1 MGNTAKFIVRFCAM
15 AAISLF
21 PACAEFERAQRIG
34 TDAPAAK
41 GDAGAREAAAGEA
54 MREAAAKTPKPED
67 AKSRAPRHVLRGSG
81 RFLNKAPRRA
91 RAFEGKGGGITL
103 NFVNA
108 KIAEVVRAVLG
119 GILKRNF
126 VVDSSIKGSI
136 TLQTSR
142 PIPRAAVLGAL
153 ENALD
158 VAGAAMVPSAGI
170 YRIVPRSKA
179 PSQGAP
185 TTIAG
190 DGPGLRAGFA
200 IRIVP
205 LKFVSAAEMAEIL
218 KPLAFKGT
226 IVRVDS
232 SRNLLILAAPAPEIQ
247 ALEDMITVF
256 DVDWLAG
263 LSLAM
268 IPLEYVNPEVLV
280 KEIAEVLGK
289 DKDSPLKGVLRFVP
303 MTRLNAVLVIT
314 TQKAYLRRA
323 EIIIAKLDQGGSG
336 TERQL
341 FVYRVQNADAGEI
354 ANTLGQLFGAT
365 GRAPSDLR
373 GALAPQLDAA
383 RVKIKPYG
391 QTSSTASSTASRPA
405 DTQAQGTTGTG
416 AGRTPRAAGKPSART
431 TAAFTINGADQ
442 IRIVADKTN
451 NAILVW
457 ATPVDYRM
465 VVSVLRKLDQV
476 PLQVLIEATIAEV
489 TLNETLRYGVQWF
502 FKYGDSELGLNS
514 VATATAASAIAPTL
528 PGFSYFLTGT
538 NVKAVFDALESVTDL
553 NIISSPQLMVLDNQ
567 TAELQVGDQVPVLTQ
582 KLSTADTGGETVAVI
597 TESVE
602 YRDSGII
609 LRVTPRVNSGGL
621 VTMRIEQEASLIAK
635 TAEPTLTPTIQQRRI
650 SSTVAVQSGETVV
663 LGGLIQDSR
672 DRKETGIPFLRDI
685 PILGFFFGGKES
697 DKKRTELLVLITPR
711 AVRNQREV
719 RQVTEELRKRLRAV
733 IPLDMKIR

>member
-1 MGNTAKFIVRFCAM
+1 MGNTANLISRFCAI
-15 AAISLF
+15 ATISLF
-21 PACAEFERAQRIG
+21 PACAELERAQRG
-34 TDAPAAK
+34 WADAPAAA
-41 GDAGAREAAAGEA
+41 GDAGGRKDTGGGATP
-54 MREAAAKTPKPED
+54 EAAAKTPKPED
-67 AKSRAPRHVLRGSG
+67 AKPQAPRHVLRGSG

-91 RAFEGKGGGITL
+91 HAFQGKDGGITL

-108 KIAEVVRAVLG
+108 EITEVVRAVLG
-119 GILKRNF
+119 GILNLNF
-126 VVDSSIKGSI
+126 TVDTGVKGSI

-142 PIPRAAVLGAL
+142 PIPRAAVLAAL
-153 ENALD
+153 ESALD
-158 VAGAAMVPSAGI
+158 VAGVAMVPSAGI
-170 YRIVPRSKA
+170 YRIVPRAKA

-200 IRIVP
+200 VRIVP
-205 LKFVSAAEMAEIL
+205 LKFVSAVEMEKIL

-232 SRNLLILAAPAPEIQ
+232 TRNLLILAAPAPEIR

-289 DKDSPLKGVLRFVP
+289 DKDNPLKGVLRFVP

-314 TQKAYLRRA
+314 TQAAYLRRA
-323 EIIIAKLDQGGSG
+323 EDIIAKLDQGSSG

-354 ANTLGQLFGAT
+354 ANTLGQLFGAK
-365 GRAPSDLR
+365 GKAPSDLR
-373 GALAPQLDAA
+373 GALAPQLDPA
-383 RVKIKPYG
+383 RVKIKPYS
-391 QTSSTASSTASRPA
+391 QTSSTASQPA
-405 DTQAQGTTGTG
+405 KPQGQGTAGTRMG
-416 AGRTPRAAGKPSART
+416 GMARAPGKPPART
-431 TAAFTINGADQ
+431 AAAFTIDGADQ

-502 FKYGDSELGLNS
+502 FRSGNSELGLNS
-514 VATATAASAIAPTL
+514 VSTATTASGILPAI
-528 PGFSYFLTGT
+528 PGFSYFLTGPD
-538 NVKAVFDALESVTDL
+538 VKAIFDALETVTDL
-553 NIISSPQLMVLDNQ
+553 NIISSPQLMVLNNQ
-567 TAELQVGDQVPVLTQ
+567 TAELQVGDQVPIVTQ
-582 KLSTADTGGETVAVI
+582 TATAVETTPSVI
-597 TESVE
+597 TSSVE
-602 YRDSGII
+602 YRDTGVI
-609 LRVTPRVNSGGL
+609 LKVTPRVNAGGL
-621 VTMRIEQEASLIAK
+621 VTMTIDQEVSLVADELTTEGIES
-635 TAEPTLTPTIQQRRI
+635 PTFRQRRV

-663 LGGLIQDSR
+663 LGGLIQETR
-672 DRKETGIPFLRDI
+672 DRTESGVPILRDI
-685 PILGFFFGGKES
+685 PVLGFFFGGKED
-697 DKKRTELLVLITPR
+697 DKKRTELLILITPR
-711 AVRNQREV
+711 AVRSQREV
-719 RQVTEELRKRLRAV
+719 RKVTEELRKRLRAV

>member
-1 MGNTAKFIVRFCAM
+1 MGNTSNFISRFCAI
-15 AAISLF
+15 ATISLF
-21 PACAEFERAQRIG
+21 PACAELERAQRG
-34 TDAPAAK
+34 WPDAPAAT
-41 GDAGAREAAAGEA
+41 GDAGERKDSGGGAP
-54 MREAAAKTPKPED
+54 REAAAKTPKPED
-67 AKSRAPRHVLRGSG
+67 AKPQGQRHVLRGSG
-81 RFLNKAPRRA
+81 RFLNKVPRRA
-91 RAFEGKGGGITL
+91 QAFQGKDGGITL

-108 KIAEVVRAVLG
+108 EITEVVRAVLG
-119 GILKRNF
+119 GILNLNF
-126 VVDSSIKGSI
+126 TVDSGVKGSI

-142 PIPRAAVLGAL
+142 PIPRAAVLAAL
-153 ENALD
+153 ESALD

-170 YRIVPRSKA
+170 YRIVPRSEA
-179 PSQGAP
+179 PRQGAP

-200 IRIVP
+200 VRIVP
-205 LKFVSAAEMAEIL
+205 LKFVSAVEMEKIL

-232 SRNLLILAAPAPEIQ
+232 TRNLLILAAPAPEIR
-247 ALEDMITVF
+247 ALEEMITVF

-289 DKDSPLKGVLRFVP
+289 DKDNPLKGVLRFVP
-303 MTRLNAVLVIT
+303 MTRLNSVLVIT
-314 TQKAYLRRA
+314 TQAAYLRRA

-341 FVYRVQNADAGEI
+341 FVYRVQNTDAGEI

-365 GRAPSDLR
+365 GKAPSDLR
-373 GALAPQLDAA
+373 GALAPQLNPA
-383 RVKIKPYG
+383 RVKIKPYP
-391 QTSSTASSTASRPA
+391 QTSSTASQPA
-405 DTQAQGTTGTG
+405 KPQGQGTAGTRTGRM
-416 AGRTPRAAGKPSART
+416 ASAPGKPPPKTA
-431 TAAFTINGADQ
+431 AAFTIDGADQ

-457 ATPVDYRM
+457 ATPADYRM

-502 FKYGDSELGLNS
+502 FRQGNSELALSSGTTSSILP
-514 VATATAASAIAPTL
+514 AF
-528 PGFSYFLTGT
+528 PGFSYFLTGPD
-538 NVKAVFDALESVTDL
+538 VKAVFDALETVTDL
-553 NIISSPQLMVLDNQ
+553 NIISSPQLMVLNNQ
-567 TAELQVGDQVPVLTQ
+567 TAELQVGDQVPILTQ
-582 KLSTADTGGETVAVI
+582 QITSIENPDAV
-597 TESVE
+597 TNSVE

-609 LRVTPRVNSGGL
+609 LKVTPRVNAGGL
-621 VTMRIEQEASLIAK
+621 VTMRIEQEVSLVADELTTEGIQS
-635 TAEPTLTPTIQQRRI
+635 PTFRQRRI

-663 LGGLIQDSR
+663 LGGLIQETR
-672 DRKETGIPFLRDI
+672 DRTESGVPILRDI
-685 PILGFFFGGKES
+685 PILGFFFGGKED
-697 DKKRTELLVLITPR
+697 DKKRTELLILITPR
-711 AVRNQREV
+711 AVRSQREV
-719 RQVTEELRKRLRAV
+719 RRVTEELRKRLRAV

>member
-1 MGNTAKFIVRFCAM
+1 MGNTAKFIIRFCAI
-15 AAISLF
+15 AAISSF

-34 TDAPAAK
+34 PDAPAAR
-41 GDAGAREAAAGEA
+41 GDGGTREAAGGEA

-67 AKSRAPRHVLRGSG
+67 AKSRAPRHVVRGSG

-108 KIAEVVRAVLG
+108 EITEVVRAVLG

-126 VVDSSIKGSI
+126 VVDSAVKGFI

-142 PIPRAAVLGAL
+142 PIPRAAVLGVL

-158 VAGAAMVPSAGI
+158 VAGTAMVPSAGI
-170 YRIVPRSKA
+170 FRIVPRSKA

-200 IRIVP
+200 VRIVP

-232 SRNLLILAAPAPEIQ
+232 SRNLLILAAPAPEIR

-323 EIIIAKLDQGGSG
+323 ENIIAKLDQGGSG

-391 QTSSTASSTASRPA
+391 QTSSTASQPA
-405 DTQAQGTTGTG
+405 QAQGATGTR
-416 AGRTPRAAGKPSART
+416 AGRTPRAARKPSART
-431 TAAFTINGADQ
+431 AAAFTIDGADQ

-502 FKYGDSELGLNS
+502 FKYGNSGLGLNS

-528 PGFSYFLTGT
+528 PGFSYFLTGP
-538 NVKAVFDALESVTDL
+538 NVKAVFDALETVTDL
-553 NIISSPQLMVLDNQ
+553 KIISSPQLMVLDNH

-582 KLSTADTGGETVAVI
+582 QITSADNPDAI
-597 TESVE
+597 TNSFE

-621 VTMRIEQEASLIAK
+621 VTMRIEQEASQIAK
-635 TAEPTLTPTIQQRRI
+635 TAEPTLTPTIQQRRF

-663 LGGLIQDSR
+663 LGGLIQDIR

-685 PILGFFFGGKES
+685 PILGFLFGGKES

-711 AVRNQREV
+711 AVRSQSEM

>member
-1 MGNTAKFIVRFCAM
+1 MGNTANFISRFCAIST
-15 AAISLF
+15 ISLF
-21 PACAEFERAQRIG
+21 PACAELERAQRG
-34 TDAPAAK
+34 WPDAPAAT
-41 GDAGAREAAAGEA
+41 GDAGGRKDSGGGVTREAAAT
-54 MREAAAKTPKPED
+54 TPKPED
-67 AKSRAPRHVLRGSG
+67 AKPQGQRHVLRGSG

-91 RAFEGKGGGITL
+91 QAFQGKDGGITL

-108 KIAEVVRAVLG
+108 EITEVVRAVLG
-119 GILKRNF
+119 GILNLNF
-126 VVDSSIKGSI
+126 TVDSGVKGSI

-142 PIPRAAVLGAL
+142 PIPRAAVLAAL
-153 ENALD
+153 ESALD

-179 PSQGAP
+179 PRQGGP

-200 IRIVP
+200 VRIVP
-205 LKFVSAAEMAEIL
+205 LKFVSAVEMEKIL

-232 SRNLLILAAPAPEIQ
+232 TRNLLILAAPAPEIR
-247 ALEDMITVF
+247 ALEEMITVF

-289 DKDSPLKGVLRFVP
+289 DKDNPLKGVLRFVP
-303 MTRLNAVLVIT
+303 MTRLNSVLVIT
-314 TQKAYLRRA
+314 TQAAYLRRA
-323 EIIIAKLDQGGSG
+323 EDIIAKLDQGSSG

-354 ANTLGQLFGAT
+354 ANTLGQLFGAK

-373 GALAPQLDAA
+373 GALAPQLDPA
-383 RVKIKPYG
+383 RVRIKPYS
-391 QTSSTASSTASRPA
+391 QTSSTASQPA
-405 DTQAQGTTGTG
+405 KPQGQGTAGTPTGRM
-416 AGRTPRAAGKPSART
+416 ASAPDKPSPKTA
-431 TAAFTINGADQ
+431 AAFTIDGADQ

-502 FKYGDSELGLNS
+502 LRQGNSELTLSSGTTSSIL
-514 VATATAASAIAPTL
+514 PTF
-528 PGFSYFLTGT
+528 PGFSYFLTGPD
-538 NVKAVFDALESVTDL
+538 VKAIFDALETVTDL

-582 KLSTADTGGETVAVI
+582 SLTTAEGSI

-621 VTMRIEQEASLIAK
+621 VTMRIEQEVSTIVK
-635 TAEPTLTPTIQQRRI
+635 TAVPTLTPTIQQRRI

-663 LGGLIQDSR
+663 LGGLIQDTR
-672 DRKETGIPFLRDI
+672 DRKETGVPILRDI
-685 PILGFFFGGKES
+685 PILGFFFGGKED

-711 AVRNQREV
+711 AVRSQREV
-719 RQVTEELRKRLRAV
+719 RRVTEELRKRLRAV

>member
-1 MGNTAKFIVRFCAM
+1 MGNTAKFISRFCAI
-15 AAISLF
+15 ATISLF
-21 PACAEFERAQRIG
+21 PACAEFKRAQRISS
-34 TDAPAAK
+34 DAPAARVDT
-41 GDAGAREAAAGEA
+41 GTREAAGGEA
-54 MREAAAKTPKPED
+54 TREAAAKTPEPED
-67 AKSRAPRHVLRGSG
+67 AKSQAPRHVLRGSG

-108 KIAEVVRAVLG
+108 EIAEVVRAVLG

-126 VVDSSIKGSI
+126 VVDSSVKGSI

-142 PIPRAAVLGAL
+142 PIPRAAVLTAL
-153 ENALD
+153 ESALD
-158 VAGAAMVPSAGI
+158 VAGVAMVPSAGI
-170 YRIVPRSKA
+170 YRIVPRAKA
-179 PSQGAP
+179 PRQGGP

-200 IRIVP
+200 VRIVP
-205 LKFVSAAEMAEIL
+205 LKFVSAVEMEKIL

-232 SRNLLILAAPAPEIQ
+232 SRNLLILAAPAPEIR

-289 DKDSPLKGVLRFVP
+289 DKDNPLKGVLRFVP
-303 MTRLNAVLVIT
+303 MTRLNSVLVIT
-314 TQKAYLRRA
+314 TQAAYLRRA
-323 EIIIAKLDQGGSG
+323 ENIIAKLDQGGSG

-365 GRAPSDLR
+365 GKAPSDLR
-373 GALAPQLDAA
+373 GALAPQLTPA
-383 RVKIKPYG
+383 RVKIKPYS
-391 QTSSTASSTASRPA
+391 QTSSTASQPA
-405 DTQAQGTTGTG
+405 KPQGQGTAGTRMGGMAG
-416 AGRTPRAAGKPSART
+416 APGKPPPKTA
-431 TAAFTINGADQ
+431 AAFTIDGADQ
-442 IRIVADKTN
+442 IRVVADKTN

-502 FKYGDSELGLNS
+502 LRQGNSELTLSSGTTSSIL
-514 VATATAASAIAPTL
+514 PTF
-528 PGFSYFLTGT
+528 PGFSYFLTGPD
-538 NVKAVFDALESVTDL
+538 VKAVFDALETVTDL

-567 TAELQVGDQVPVLTQ
+567 TAELTVGDQVPVLTQ
-582 KLSTADTGGETVAVI
+582 SFTTGDSV

-609 LRVTPRVNSGGL
+609 LSVTPRVNSGGL
-621 VTMRIEQEASLIAK
+621 VTMKIEQEVSLIVK
-635 TAEPTLTPTIQQRRI
+635 TAVPTLTPTIQQRRI

-663 LGGLIQDSR
+663 LGGLIQDTR
-672 DRKETGIPFLRDI
+672 DNKEFGIPILRDI

-711 AVRNQREV
+711 VVRSQREM
-719 RQVTEELRKRLRAV
+719 RRVTEELRKRLRAV

>member
-1 MGNTAKFIVRFCAM
+1 MGNTANFISRFCAI
-15 AAISLF
+15 ATISLF
-21 PACAEFERAQRIG
+21 PACAELERAQRG
-34 TDAPAAK
+34 WPDAPAAT
-41 GDAGAREAAAGEA
+41 GDAGERKDSGGGAP
-54 MREAAAKTPKPED
+54 REAAAKTPKPED
-67 AKSRAPRHVLRGSG
+67 AKPQGQRHVLRGSG
-81 RFLNKAPRRA
+81 RFLNKVPRRA
-91 RAFEGKGGGITL
+91 QAFQGKDGGITL

-108 KIAEVVRAVLG
+108 EITEVVRAVLG
-119 GILKRNF
+119 GILNLNF
-126 VVDSSIKGSI
+126 TVDSGVKGSI

-142 PIPRAAVLGAL
+142 PIPRAAVLAAL
-153 ENALD
+153 ESALD

-179 PSQGAP
+179 PRQGGP

-200 IRIVP
+200 VRIVP
-205 LKFVSAAEMAEIL
+205 LKFVSAVEMEKIL

-232 SRNLLILAAPAPEIQ
+232 TRNLLILAAPAPEIR
-247 ALEDMITVF
+247 ALEEMITVF

-289 DKDSPLKGVLRFVP
+289 DKDNPLKGVLRFVP
-303 MTRLNAVLVIT
+303 MTRLNSVLVIT
-314 TQKAYLRRA
+314 TQAAYLRRA

-341 FVYRVQNADAGEI
+341 FVYRVQNTDAGEI
-354 ANTLGQLFGAT
+354 ASTLGQLFGAT
-365 GRAPSDLR
+365 RKAPSDLR
-373 GALAPQLDAA
+373 GALAPQLDPA
-383 RVKIKPYG
+383 RVKIKPYP
-391 QTSSTASSTASRPA
+391 QTSSTASQPA
-405 DTQAQGTTGTG
+405 KPQGQGTAGTPTGRM
-416 AGRTPRAAGKPSART
+416 ASAPGKPPPKTA
-431 TAAFTINGADQ
+431 AAFTIDGADQ

-457 ATPVDYRM
+457 ATPADYRM

-502 FKYGDSELGLNS
+502 LRQGNSEL
-514 VATATAASAIAPTL
+514 TL
-528 PGFSYFLTGT
+528 SSGTTSSILPAFPGFSYFLTGPD
-538 NVKAVFDALESVTDL
+538 VKAIFDALETVTDL

-582 KLSTADTGGETVAVI
+582 SLTTAEGSI

-621 VTMRIEQEASLIAK
+621 VTMRIEQEVSTIVK
-635 TAEPTLTPTIQQRRI
+635 TAVPTLTPTIQQRRI

-663 LGGLIQDSR
+663 LGGLIQ
-672 DRKETGIPFLRDI
+672 ETRARAESGVPILRDI
-685 PILGFFFGGKES
+685 PILGFFFGGKED
-697 DKKRTELLVLITPR
+697 DKKRTELLILITPR
-711 AVRNQREV
+711 AVRSQREV
-719 RQVTEELRKRLRAV
+719 RRVTEELRKRLRAV